1 MLYALV
7 PTLLAAEAEGGLF
20 DLDAT
25 LPLMAAQ
32 FLILALILNAVL
44 YKPLGQAIDQ
54 RADYIRGKQLDAQEC
69 LDKVK
74 ALTAEYERA
83 LADARRQ
90 SQSIVADAQ
99 AEAQKLAA
107 QAVAEAQR
115 QAQAEREAAQQE
127 IDNQRQSAM
136 AALDGQVAALSRQIA
151 TKLLGFELG

>member
-54 RADYIRGKQLDAQEC
+54 RADYIRGKQLDAQER

-74 ALTAEYERA
+74 ALTAEYERS

>member
-54 RADYIRGKQLDAQEC
+54 RADYIRSKQLDAQER
-69 LDKVK
+69 LEKVK
-74 ALTAEYERA
+74 SLTAEYEQA
-83 LADARRQ
+83 LAEARRK

-107 QAVAEAQR
+107 QTVADAQR
-115 QAQAEREAAQQE
+115 QAQSEREAAQQE
-127 IDNQRQSAM
+127 IDSQRQTAL
-136 AALDGQVAALSRQIA
+136 AALDGQVAVLSRQIVR
-151 TKLLGFELG
+151 KLLGFELG

>member
-54 RADYIRGKQLDAQEC
+54 RADYIRGKQLDAQER

-127 IDNQRQSAM
+127 IYNQRQSAM

>member
-54 RADYIRGKQLDAQEC
+54 RADYIRGKQLDAQER

-74 ALTAEYERA
+74 ALTADYERA

>member
-54 RADYIRGKQLDAQEC
+54 RADYIRGKQLDAQER